1 MTHMM
6 RWDPFGE
13 FPTIQDRLNEFFTPT
28 GIFPRPLNLFRGAE
42 QELTAPSF
50 IPPVDVFEDEHNIVV
65 TAELPGIEEK
75 DLNISVENNVLTI
88 TGERKMEKE
97 EKKEN
102 FQRVERRY
110 GRFTRSFTLPPTV
123 DPENVNAEFNNGVLK
138 LTLMKREEAKPKQ
151 IKIGLGKQI
160 KGKAA

>member
-1 MTHMM
+1 MTHLM
-6 RWDPFGE
+6 RWDPFNDVS
-13 FPTIQDRLNEFFTPT
+13 TIQDRLNEFFAQP
-28 GIFPRPLNLFRGAE
+28 GGFFPGQLNLFRGAE
-42 QELTAPSF
+42 PTGTAF
-50 IPPVDVFEDEHNIVV
+50 IPPVNVYEDEHNIVV

-75 DLNISVENNVLTI
+75 DLNITVENNILTI
-88 TGERKMEKE
+88 TGERKMESE
-97 EKKEN
+97 VKKEN

>member
-1 MTHMM
+1 MANIM
-6 RWDPFGE
+6 RWDPFNDFSNFQE
-13 FPTIQDRLNEFFTPT
+13 RLNEFFTQPS
-28 GIFPRPLNLFRGAE
+28 GFLPGPLSLFRGAE
-42 QELTAPSF
+42 PAGTSF
-50 IPPVDVFEDEHNIVV
+50 IPPVNVYEDEHNIVV

-75 DLNISVENNVLTI
+75 DLNIMVENNVLTI
-88 TGERKMEKE
+88 TGERKMESE
-97 EKKEN
+97 VKKEN

-151 IKIGLGKQI
+151 IKIGLNKTL